1 MANVV
6 LPAGIA
12 GAGVPNLYPSGNVT
26 SSASLWRASA
36 MQTSQP
42 PLAKPLTQLGPYAL
56 RPVNYETI
64 GFATHSI
71 SKHAGEDYTA
81 QEALALLAMPLNA
94 HSRREWRNN
103 SPCCG
108 NRRKVPS

>member
-1 MANVV
+1 
-6 LPAGIA
+6 
-12 GAGVPNLYPSGNVT
+12 
-26 SSASLWRASA
+26 

-71 SKHAGEDYTA
+71 LKHAGEDYTA